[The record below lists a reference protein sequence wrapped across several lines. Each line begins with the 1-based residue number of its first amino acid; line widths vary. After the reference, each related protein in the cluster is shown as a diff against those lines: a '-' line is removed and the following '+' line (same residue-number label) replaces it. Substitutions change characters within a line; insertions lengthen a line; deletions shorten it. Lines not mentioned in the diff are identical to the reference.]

1 LCKFFLA
8 LPGFEEKIMKSLDQL
23 SYTLAGYPVSGL
35 TGYKKNAGLSGRI
48 SGASLLLIY
57 LSPGYERGMVEQ
69 PDQVLVD
76 ASHQRVAQRHHMLIL
91 H

>member
-35 TGYKKNAGLSGRI
+35 TGYKKMQDYPAG
-48 SGASLLLIY
+48 Y
-57 LSPGYERGMVEQ
+57 PVHPYF
-69 PDQVLVD
+69 
-76 ASHQRVAQRHHMLIL
+76 
-91 H
+91 